1 MTLPPQKAATQCS
14 KQPEPLVQ
22 FNVTLIPLTSEHI
35 ALTTKNRKQ
44 KKNDKKTFEQ
54 HDNTDI
60 WVCW

>member
-60 WVCW
+60 

>member
-22 FNVTLIPLTSEHI
+22 FNDTLIPLTSEHI

-60 WVCW
+60 